1 MATATVKTQN
11 EILKEKYPAMAT
23 ALGAGGVLLNAAK
36 KQETIP
42 SGVSKEAWEA
52 TQQKFEASETQNSLD
67 ATAQSDLSHL
77 RDVASKDKIIN
88 NVTWNEINSSFS
100 TPSAV
105 KEADR
110 YLAQQLQK
118 IQSGRTSYSDKV
130 EAMMDKIANR
140 EEFTYDVDNDT
151 LFQQALASAM
161 KSGKQ
166 AMQDTIGQASA
177 LTGGYGSTYAT
188 TAGNQVYNDFIED
201 AYDNLPQ
208 YYQMAMDKYQMEGDE
223 LYRQLGMYNDA
234 DTKEYERML
243 TAYDATYAHR
253 NQVYN
258 EAYTQYRDEKSDAFA
273 KANLMIS
280 EHGQLVTDAYNL
292 YTASSSYADSQYQRE
307 YNTWLDSVN
316 NAFKTVEIQNA
327 DYWEKTNFDEK
338 VRQYEQ
344 DFAENVRQFDM
355 TYEQND
361 RFHADEMALG
371 YADIAAA
378 NARNAASIASAE
390 KMQQFGFAHDKE
402 MNTIGFEQDKE
413 LLGIKQGYDLETLG
427 IQNNFTAGE
436 NEKNRNWES
445 GENAK
450 YNLTVDQQ
458 LGLKSGSGGS
468 GGSGGGSGGKPV
480 TLTDAETKYIT
491 KIFQD
496 SSLTTEQQYAKVADY
511 LATRGK
517 DVSKLGEGTIE
528 FYRSEANDAVQKN
541 INNPKATGT
550 AVGLNTKE
558 GKNFTVSV
566 GNKTYKV
573 QSGGRASDNAQALL
587 ANMNVAEGEV
597 FSYTYNGV
605 TRLYVKSG
613 GVFYKVEGRT
623 LNGDDLDKLKAALK
637 K

>member
-23 ALGAGGVLLNAAK
+23 ALGAGGVLLNATK

-188 TAGNQVYNDFIED
+188 SAGNQVYNAFIED
-201 AYDNLPQ
+201 AYDNLPE
-208 YYQMAMDKYQMEGDE
+208 YYKMAMDKYQMEGEE

-273 KANLMIS
+273 KANLMIA
-280 EHGQLVTDAYNL
+280 EHGQLVSDAYNL

-316 NAFKTVEIQNA
+316 NAFKTVEIQRA
-327 DYWEKTNFDEK
+327 DYWDKTNFDEN
-338 VRQYEQ
+338 VRQYEK

-361 RFHADEMALG
+361 RFHADEMNLG

-390 KMQQFGFAHDKE
+390 KMQQLGFEHDVNMSNLNHE
-402 MNTIGFEQDKE
+402 RNLEIIGIEHSNNLETIG
-413 LLGIKQGYDLETLG
+413 
-427 IQNNFTAGE
+427 IQQTFTSQE
-436 NEKNRNWES
+436 NEKDRTFQSEESQKDRDFQS

-458 LGLKSGSGGS
+458 LGLKAGNGGSS
-468 GGSGGGSGGKPV
+468 GGSGGGSGNGNKLKDPTETQMNKALAAYEESGDAGFDKYVASLPGTVNTDAIIDYVATYGQLPLDQRTYTKTKDTVNGLWGIDGNDIVQDQYGNTYRVDELPKSLQKP
-480 TLTDAETKYIT
+480 LTD
-491 KIFQD
+491 
-496 SSLTTEQQYAKVADY
+496 
-511 LATRGK
+511 
-517 DVSKLGEGTIE
+517 
-528 FYRSEANDAVQKN
+528 
-541 INNPKATGT
+541 
-550 AVGLNTKE
+550 
-558 GKNFTVSV
+558 
-566 GNKTYKV
+566 
-573 QSGGRASDNAQALL
+573 
-587 ANMNVAEGEV
+587 
-597 FSYTYNGV
+597 
-605 TRLYVKSG
+605 
-613 GVFYKVEGRT
+613 
-623 LNGDDLDKLKAALK
+623 LK
-637 K
+637 KGATYTGK